1 MFSPQCEDLQSFF
14 VQTTFNKVH
23 LFNYIVCVLLL
34 FKCRPTGSYM
44 AI

>member
-1 MFSPQCEDLQSFF
+1 MFSLQCEDLQSSF
-14 VQTTFNKVH
+14 VQTTFNKLH

-34 FKCRPTGSYM
+34 FKCRPLGKYM